1 MMTQGA
7 ERSPDAGAAMIDAGG
22 LRIEVI
28 SKGEGRPILF
38 LHPAIGLN
46 PRPEV
51 LERLAALGQLF
62 APSHP
67 GFGGSELPR
76 HFNSVDDLSYFYLD
90 LLEQLDIRDALVIG
104 VSFGAWIAAEIV
116 TKSVERISSLIL
128 ASPLGIRV
136 GARQEKDV
144 ADMFMLSREEFDSLA
159 YRDPATFA
167 LDMSALSADQ
177 IREYARNW
185 EAAAL
190 FGWLPYMHDPK
201 LGHRLH
207 RAKVP
212 TLVLWGDCDK
222 VISHGYAAAYAARLP
237 DAEIAVIPE
246 AGHYPHIE
254 QPALFVDAIARF
266 VAAKV
271 PTPGRGPSAALSS

>member
-1 MMTQGA
+1 MINNGA
-7 ERSPDAGAAMIDAGG
+7 
-22 LRIEVI
+22 
-28 SKGEGRPILF
+28 GRPILF

-46 PRPEV
+46 PRPKV
-51 LERLAALGQLF
+51 LERLAELGQLF

-76 HFNSVDDLSYFYLD
+76 HFNSVDDLSYLYLD
-90 LLEQLDIRDALVIG
+90 LLERLDVRDAVVIG
-104 VSFGAWIAAEIV
+104 VSFGAWIAAEIA
-116 TKSVERISSLIL
+116 TKSVERISRLIL
-128 ASPLGIRV
+128 ASPLGIKV
-136 GARQEKDV
+136 GARQERDI

-167 LDMSALSADQ
+167 LDMSDLSADQ

-190 FGWLPYMHDPK
+190 FGWLPYMHNPK

-207 RAKVP
+207 RVTVP
-212 TLVLWGDCDK
+212 TLVLWGDSDK
-222 VISHGYAAAYAARLP
+222 VISHAYAAAFAALLP
-237 DAEIAVIPE
+237 NAEFAVIPD

-254 QPALFVDAIARF
+254 QPTSFVAAIARF
-266 VAAKV
+266 VAAQV
-271 PTPGRGPSAALSS
+271 PTPGPGTSAILSS

>member
-1 MMTQGA
+1 MKQGVQ
-7 ERSPDAGAAMIDAGG
+7 RLVGADVVMIEAGG
-22 LRIEVI
+22 VRIEMVN
-28 SKGEGRPILF
+28 KGAGRPILF

-51 LERLAALGQLF
+51 LERLAGLGQLF

-76 HFNSVDDLSYFYLD
+76 HFSSVDDLSYFYLD
-90 LLEQLDIRDALVIG
+90 LLERLDIRDALVIG
-104 VSFGAWIAAEIV
+104 VSFGAWIAAEIA
-116 TKSVERISSLIL
+116 TKSLKRISSLVL
-128 ASPLGIRV
+128 ASPLGIKV
-136 GARQEKDV
+136 GARDEKDI

-159 YRDPATFA
+159 YRDPASFA

-201 LGHRLH
+201 LRHRLH
-207 RAKVP
+207 RVTVP
-212 TLVLWGDCDK
+212 TLLLWGDCDK
-222 VISHGYAAAYAARLP
+222 VISHAYVASYGALLP
-237 DAEIAVIPE
+237 NAEIGVIRD

-254 QPALFVDAIARF
+254 QPASFVDAIARF
-266 VAAKV
+266 VAADL
-271 PTPGRGPSAALSS
+271 PTLAPGTSAIHSS